1 MTCARISSYRA
12 AVCACIRRLRG
23 VVPRGARSSS
33 CPGYLWLSA
42 FEHPL
47 VLLNQF
53 RTGRRGASCAR
64 PAVVVPPPLE
74 VGPRVGPLPLV
85 PVALCRSRRPLSLWR
100 LRRRSFAGGFLLWCA
115 RALGRG
121 VQFLRAVTLST
132 VSVSCHPSALPSF
145 APGIGWL
152 AGVYQGAAHPYRIY
166 GRLVA
171 VD

>member
-1 MTCARISSYRA
+1 VTCARISSYRA

-100 LRRRSFAGGFLLWCA
+100 LRRRSSAKVALLAYGKRTRPRWAAAATATAETCS
-115 RALGRG
+115 RDLNN
-121 VQFLRAVTLST
+121 LST
-132 VSVSCHPSALPSF
+132 RMTSARRSLGS
-145 APGIGWL
+145 L
-152 AGVYQGAAHPYRIY
+152 R
-166 GRLVA
+166 RLR
-171 VD
+171 DLS